1 MTRIDVELL
10 RLGMAASR
18 SEAHRLIDSK
28 SVTVNGAIAEKPA
41 RIVRK
46 GDVIDVI
53 RPLRFVS
60 RGGEK
65 LLAALKHFPVDV
77 ADKDCIDVGA
87 STGGF
92 TDCLLQHGA
101 SHVAAVDVGH
111 NLLHESLLADP
122 KVTAHDGINIR
133 FASPSDFGGPADIVT
148 VDLSFIS
155 LRTVMSQL
163 AELVRPD
170 GDLIALVKPQFE
182 SRKQEASRGRG
193 VIRSPEIWHRVLTE
207 VFEAAE
213 SCGLAVLDAMPAP
226 APKLNANQEFLMHA
240 RRIFREDSY
249 RREGDREES
258 DTASQPFGQTPKQ
271 SQQDARPENAASAK
285 YAALARSTVASAV
298 QHL

>member
-1 MTRIDVELL
+1 MTRIDIELQ

-18 SEAHRLIDSK
+18 SEARRLIDSK

-41 RIVRK
+41 RIVRR
-46 GDVIDVI
+46 GDVVNII

-60 RGGEK
+60 RGGRK
-65 LLAALKHFPVDV
+65 LLTALKHFPLDV
-77 ADKDCIDVGA
+77 AGKNCIDVGA

-122 KVTAHDGINIR
+122 RVTAHDGINIR
-133 FASPSDFGGPADIVT
+133 FVSSSDFGGPADILTADV
-148 VDLSFIS
+148 SFIS
-155 LRTVMSQL
+155 LRTVMPQL
-163 AELVRPD
+163 AELVKPD
-170 GDLIALVKPQFE
+170 GDLVALVKPQFE
-182 SRKQEASRGRG
+182 SSKEEASRGRG
-193 VIRSPEIWHRVLTE
+193 IIRSPEIWQRVLAE

-213 SCGLAVLDAMPAP
+213 SCGLAVLDAIPAP

-240 RRIFREDSY
+240 RRDEC
-249 RREGDREES
+249 
-258 DTASQPFGQTPKQ
+258 P
-271 SQQDARPENAASAK
+271 AASAK
-285 YAALARSTVASAV
+285 YADIAHSAVEAVV

>member
-60 RGGEK
+60 RGGSK
-65 LLAALKHFPVDV
+65 LLAALKHFLVDV
-77 ADKDCIDVGA
+77 AGKDCIDVGA

-101 SHVAAVDVGH
+101 SHVAAVDVGRS
-111 NLLHESLLADP
+111 LLHESLLADP

-133 FASPSDFGGPADIVT
+133 FASPSDFGGAADIVT
-148 VDLSFIS
+148 ADLSFIS

-163 AELVRPD
+163 AELVRPA

-182 SRKQEASRGRG
+182 SSKEEASRGRG
-193 VIRSPEIWHRVLTE
+193 VIRSTEIWQRVLTE

-213 SCGLAVLDAMPAP
+213 SCGLAVLDAIPAP

-240 RRIFREDSY
+240 SRVSREDSDH
-249 RREGDREES
+249 REGDREES
-258 DTASQPFGQTPKQ
+258 DTASQPFGQAPKQ

-285 YAALARSTVASAV
+285 YAAIARSAVASAV

>member
-1 MTRIDVELL
+1 MTRIDIELQ

-18 SEAHRLIDSK
+18 SEAHRLIENK
-28 SVTVNGAIAEKPA
+28 SVTVNGAVAEKPA

-46 GDVIDVI
+46 GDVVNVI

-65 LLAALKHFPVDV
+65 LLAALNHFPIDV
-77 ADKDCIDVGA
+77 AGKNCIDVGA

-101 SHVAAVDVGH
+101 SHVAAVDVGRS
-111 NLLHESLLADP
+111 LLHEKLAADP
-122 KVTAHDGINIR
+122 RVTAHDGINIR

-148 VDLSFIS
+148 ADVSFIS
-155 LRTVMSQL
+155 LRTVMAQL
-163 AELVRPD
+163 AELVKPD
-170 GDLIALVKPQFE
+170 GDLVALVKPQFE
-182 SRKQEASRGRG
+182 SSKEEASRGRG
-193 VIRSPEIWHRVLTE
+193 IVRSPEIWKRVLAE

-213 SCGLAVLDAMPAP
+213 SCGLAVLGATPAP

-240 RRIFREDSY
+240 VRAS
-249 RREGDREES
+249 
-258 DTASQPFGQTPKQ
+258 SQPLGPTPKQ
-271 SQQDARPENAASAK
+271 SQQDARSESNASAK
-285 YAALARSTVASAV
+285 YAAIAHSAVEAVV